1 MPNVA
6 RITAPLPLLSPRVF
20 ARQDINSLLSSEE
33 SATSWRCVLTG
44 AADGLPDLVLR
55 ISSWQATIQTGRAN
69 YIQCVAPA
77 SLDTV
82 AEIAARRQGEIVIA
96 RIARLANGQH
106 VEREMVR
113 SRYSN
118 LYLNEGPRRRSVV
131 LNGWSPALTEA
142 VGSADLYGVQTI
154 SDSDGG
160 LRVRAAIDWSLRPG
174 MTARFMGR
182 EMAVA
187 FINYYVGTD
196 RNTLTGF
203 MDVGSRA
210 DG

>member
-6 RITAPLPLLSPRVF
+6 RIALPLPLLTPRVF
-20 ARQDINSLLSSEE
+20 ARQNINALLSTEE
-33 SATSWRCVLTG
+33 SATAWTCVLTG
-44 AADGLPDLVLR
+44 AADGLPDLPLR
-55 ISSWQATIQTGRAN
+55 ISSWQATIQTGRSN
-69 YIQCVAPA
+69 YIQCVVPA
-77 SLDTV
+77 SLETV
-82 AEIAARRQGEIVIA
+82 AEIAARRRGVIVIT
-96 RIARLANGQH
+96 RTARLANGQM

-131 LNGWSPALTEA
+131 LNGWSPALAEA
-142 VGSADLYGVQTI
+142 AGSADLYGVQTI

-182 EMAVA
+182 EMTVA
-187 FINYYVGTD
+187 YINYYVGTE
-196 RNTLTGF
+196 RNALTGF
-203 MDVGSRA
+203 MDVGSRV